1 MLSRLKFDLSQIIN
15 EQFTYFP
22 NYIWESKTTTFCD
35 LQMAAGQYIKEVVNK
50 LREFGHSDENI
61 KSRVF
66 GFSENEFYL
75 AVIQGDSSLIG
86 TFNVYRENIDMKFD
100 VQVGN
105 DPYQTSNIGDKKT
118 HAIWHKHLQK
128 RITLLNDGGFLG
140 LIHPS
145 AWRNV
150 DGDFKETQE
159 LIKSKKL
166 LFLKMHGYKEGR
178 ELFGAQINFDMY
190 VLQNSPSDNYETKI
204 VHENGTITHRDL
216 SNLEFIPSDNI
227 DEIMKFVAKPGE
239 ETVNVLYSSS
249 DYEIRYS
256 HMNKEKTNEF
266 KYPCVYTIN
275 KGSNINFWYSNTN
288 QRGHFGIPK
297 VIWSNG
303 SATSPIIDKN
313 GDFGIT
319 QFSYG
324 IIDDIE
330 NLENIQKALS
340 NPRFISDIML
350 FKGLANIYNYKIIS
364 TFRKDFWKEF
374 I

>member
-1 MLSRLKFDLSQIIN
+1 
-15 EQFTYFP
+15 
-22 NYIWESKTTTFCD
+22 
-35 LQMAAGQYIKEVVNK
+35 
-50 LREFGHSDENI
+50 
-61 KSRVF
+61 
-66 GFSENEFYL
+66 
-75 AVIQGDSSLIG
+75 
-86 TFNVYRENIDMKFD
+86 
-100 VQVGN
+100 
-105 DPYQTSNIGDKKT
+105 
-118 HAIWHKHLQK
+118 
-128 RITLLNDGGFLG
+128 
-140 LIHPS
+140 
-145 AWRNV
+145 
-150 DGDFKETQE
+150 
-159 LIKSKKL
+159 
-166 LFLKMHGYKEGR
+166 MHGYKEGR

-190 VLQNSPSDNYETKI
+190 VLQNLPNDNYETKI
-204 VHENGTITHRDL
+204 VHENGTVTHKDL

-227 DEIMKFVAKPGE
+227 DEIISLVAKPGE
-239 ETVNVLYSSS
+239 ERVNVEYSRSNYGT
-249 DYEIRYS
+249 DKK
-256 HMNKEKTNEF
+256 HMSKEKTNEF

-324 IIDDIE
+324 IIDDVE

-340 NPRFISDIML
+340 NPKFISDIML
-350 FKGLANIYNYKIIS
+350 FKGLADIYNYKIIS